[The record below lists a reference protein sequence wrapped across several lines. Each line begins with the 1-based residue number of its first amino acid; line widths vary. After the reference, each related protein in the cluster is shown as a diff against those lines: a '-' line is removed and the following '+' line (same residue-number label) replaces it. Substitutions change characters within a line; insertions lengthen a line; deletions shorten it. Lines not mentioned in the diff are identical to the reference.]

1 MSIHETPV
9 IRFSQ
14 YANLIHLDPQ
24 AGWHGLAKKILDKS
38 TALTGLVLLSPLL
51 VGTAIAIK
59 LDSKGPVFF
68 RQPRHGK
75 NNKIFNI
82 WKFRTMNVMEY
93 GDEFVQ
99 AQKGDVRI
107 TRIGH
112 FLRRTSIDELPQLM
126 NVLKGEMSLV
136 GPRPHPV
143 ALNEQFAPYIA
154 GYWNRHVSVPGLT
167 GLAQIRGFR
176 GPTDTLDRMQNR
188 VESDMEYAVEW
199 SFLDD
204 LKILAITPY
213 VVLTGKNAH

>member
-1 MSIHETPV
+1 
-9 IRFSQ
+9 
-14 YANLIHLDPQ
+14 
-24 AGWHGLAKKILDKS
+24 
-38 TALTGLVLLSPLL
+38 
-51 VGTAIAIK
+51 
-59 LDSKGPVFF
+59 
-68 RQPRHGK
+68 
-75 NNKIFNI
+75 
-82 WKFRTMNVMEY
+82 MNVMEY